1 MGLGISRVAGCWT
14 GGLTAGLY
22 ERPPDSHVQHPAPWP
37 TEWGFEQPNPID
49 LTHPIPPNI
58 LHTHW
63 EHETQVSLGCWIML
77 NPRMGWFDWKSGDVR
92 GLAVVTWAVC
102 RSLSDLSGPTNDLI
116 YETWKN
122 LKPWFFPSKIAT
134 VWMSVGSPI
143 FENHHKTES
152 YRLTVGLMVDRII
165 IIQLSIV
172 SLSGK
177 MKQRTYPGGTI
188 DGKKY
193 CHVIPIYWQAIFK
206 SL

>member
-1 MGLGISRVAGCWT
+1 MTRGYGSRDLPRCWVLNRRSYGRSVRATARQPRATPGALANGVGIWAT
-14 GGLTAGLY
+14 K
-22 ERPPDSHVQHPAPWP
+22 SHWFD
-37 TEWGFEQPNPID
+37 TSN
-49 LTHPIPPNI
+49 PPNI
-58 LHTHW
+58 KHPLR
-63 EHETQVSLGCWIML
+63 VSLGCWIML
-77 NPRMGWFDWKSGDVR
+77 NPRMGWFDRKAGDVR
-92 GLAVVTWAVC
+92 GLTLVTWVVC

-116 YETWKN
+116 YEIWKN
-122 LKPWFFPSKIAT
+122 LKPWLFPLKIPT

-143 FENHHKTES
+143 LENHHKTES
-152 YRLTVGLMVDRII
+152 YRLTDGLMVDRII